1 MILRRIIAHFKK
13 QEWTAIALDFLIV
26 VVGVFIGIQVSNWNA
41 ARTAERSEAFLLVT
55 LESDFVD
62 LKETLTG
69 YTDRY
74 LTLENQVSELIDMV
88 RARTPPSDDAAVR
101 RRLNAAWSAPRLP
114 SPPASYADIIAS
126 GKLSGLS
133 DPALRHALSRYGQ
146 EVALYEDLYPA
157 VLNAATRRDS
167 AIVRSIKVNNDLEVL
182 KNGAD
187 FDGIA
192 GYDWDVLKTAETDLQ
207 LALGWL
213 IHGEQSARQQLEQVD
228 KILAILKERPS
239 P

>member
-1 MILRRIIAHFKK
+1 
-13 QEWTAIALDFLIV
+13 
-26 VVGVFIGIQVSNWNA
+26 
-41 ARTAERSEAFLLVT
+41 
-55 LESDFVD
+55 
-62 LKETLTG
+62 
-69 YTDRY
+69 
-74 LTLENQVSELIDMV
+74 
-88 RARTPPSDDAAVR
+88 
-101 RRLNAAWSAPRLP
+101 
-114 SPPASYADIIAS
+114 
-126 GKLSGLS
+126 
-133 DPALRHALSRYGQ
+133 
-146 EVALYEDLYPA
+146 VALYEDLYPA